1 MDLRQIQY
9 FIALFEDGS
18 VTRAAKRMNIVQP
31 ALSMQIA
38 KLEEELHQQLFERG
52 AHGMTPTAAGRLMYR
67 LFLPIMRDLAHA
79 RQQLIQRDEVVTG
92 RVSIGLIASINE
104 SVLADSL
111 SRYHEKYPY
120 VEVTISDGYSATFI
134 DWVTGGQLDVALINK
149 PRGKLSLDAQPILD
163 EEMVLAT
170 SATHG
175 PDLPHAIELAKLPE
189 LELVLPTKR
198 HGLRGVLDTAAQHE
212 DVLLT
217 PRFEIDVLS
226 TIVQLVGKTRFATIL
241 PRIAVERAVRAGT
254 LRAHP
259 ILAPRIVR
267 HIVCITHPRRPLS
280 AAADALISIIAD
292 ELRQVLSTAPFDATK
307 DTPTPIKEA

>member
-18 VTRAAKRMNIVQP
+18 VTRAAKRLNIVQP

-79 RQQLIQRDEVVTG
+79 RQQLIQRDEIITG
-92 RVSIGLIASINE
+92 RVSIGLIASISE

-120 VEVTISDGYSATFI
+120 VEVTVSDGYSATFI
-134 DWVTGGQLDVALINK
+134 DWVAGGQLDAALINK
-149 PRGKLSLDAQPILD
+149 PRGKLSLDAQAILD

-170 SATHG
+170 SAAHG

-212 DVLLT
+212 DVLLA

-226 TIVQLVGKTRFATIL
+226 SIVQLVGNTGFATIL
-241 PRIAVERAVRAGT
+241 PRIVVERAVRAGT
-254 LRAHP
+254 LRAYP

-292 ELRQVLSTAPFDATK
+292 ELRQVLNAAPLDATK
-307 DTPTPIKEA
+307 DTPTPIRKI